1 MKPLKPKKK
10 IKLDRE
16 KKAKKKVVN
25 KVRPAELPVHVIAHS
40 KATMGRQEEQAAA
53 KVIHAGMVGSNLEVA
68 KFEYD
73 FCRFLGLPEGHAIA
87 LSSGTAARFIALTI
101 LGAEGANVAY
111 PAYSSGLRK
120 AIDLVRATALP
131 IDISADGALIDDGA
145 FGESGAKI
153 FLLPHL
159 FGLPSD
165 LQKLREA
172 RPGFIVEDCSQAL
185 GAKVQNKH
193 VGLAGDF
200 AVYSFSTDKVIS
212 TGGQGGMLVSK
223 DKDLID
229 KARIFSKSN
238 TFNFA
243 LTDMQAAI
251 GRVQLEKLDKLMAR
265 RDDIFDAY
273 REAGFDLL
281 DNEEEGIKPVRQS
294 AVMYCENAAAVMAT
308 IKEGCVECLQPVD
321 LFDDELQQSAPRAA
335 ALSETT
341 ISLPIYPHLSNDEV
355 REMVDLISDAL
366 DANLSDD
373 SDSADSPEQS

>member
-1 MKPLKPKKK
+1 
-10 IKLDRE
+10 
-16 KKAKKKVVN
+16 
-25 KVRPAELPVHVIAHS
+25 
-40 KATMGRQEEQAAA
+40 
-53 KVIHAGMVGSNLEVA
+53 
-68 KFEYD
+68 
-73 FCRFLGLPEGHAIA
+73 
-87 LSSGTAARFIALTI
+87 
-101 LGAEGANVAY
+101 
-111 PAYSSGLRK
+111 
-120 AIDLVRATALP
+120 
-131 IDISADGALIDDGA
+131 
-145 FGESGAKI
+145 
-153 FLLPHL
+153 
-159 FGLPSD
+159 
-165 LQKLREA
+165 
-172 RPGFIVEDCSQAL
+172 
-185 GAKVQNKH
+185 
-193 VGLAGDF
+193 
-200 AVYSFSTDKVIS
+200 
-212 TGGQGGMLVSK
+212 MLVSK